1 MRRLCR
7 GLAALL
13 ICVLPHGAA
22 VASDAVAPPA
32 MAAGFEA
39 VSPEV
44 AAALEAK
51 AAGRPVESR
60 SWMVPAGPGTAG
72 PVAECGGNARAGP
85 ERDRRAGLHEEFEAA
100 SLARGAM
107 VAGRFGEA
115 PDGRTIEWAAATP
128 GSASKSDGTGSW
140 RA

>member
-13 ICVLPHGAA
+13 ICVLPLGAA
-22 VASDAVAPPA
+22 GASNAVPPPA

-51 AAGRPVESR
+51 AAGRPVEAR
-60 SWMVPAGPGTAG
+60 SWMVPAGPTAAG

-85 ERDRRAGLHEEFEAA
+85 ERDRRAVNRH
-100 SLARGAM
+100 
-107 VAGRFGEA
+107 
-115 PDGRTIEWAAATP
+115 
-128 GSASKSDGTGSW
+128 
-140 RA
+140 